1 MPITLGGGVVSPD
14 RWRTRTSL
22 TPRLAL
28 AGVWGFVSWC
38 CGVASAFLFAW
49 VSWVLARRRGD

>member
-1 MPITLGGGVVSPD
+1 MVSPD

-38 CGVASAFLFAW
+38 CGVVSAFAFLW
-49 VSWVLARRRGD
+49 VSWFATRRRGD